1 VFTLASIAAYEK
13 RSVAVVDIA
22 GAFLNASMEESITVH
37 MRLDRTMSDSLI
49 TLDPTYQ
56 TFQDERGGLTGRLQ
70 KALYGCVESSS
81 L

>member
-22 GAFLNASMEESITVH
+22 GAYLNARIEESITVH

-56 TFQDERGGLTGRLQ
+56 TFQDERGGLTVRLQ